1 MKERGRN
8 ILPMI
13 GFIMLLV
20 LFLGGLTITGIRNAG
35 GLPDDGNSTASAETE
50 TNESVF
56 GSGSNWLTLNRYTV
70 DDSKELSADGID
82 KLTIVSVSSELN
94 IYYDNTNKIKAKY
107 YGSVQSSEKEK
118 VPYLEVVKD
127 GREAIVRIK
136 YPLGNNVTKS
146 EQTALDVTIPE
157 KLACDL
163 EIRNTSGNI
172 TAKELKGG
180 NISVNTVSGAIS
192 PGAVK
197 GENIEIKSTSGAI
210 NVNNVDASGKFIFE
224 TISGKCTV
232 SSINCK
238 KADLKSTSGSI
249 DFNDAAIEEI
259 SARSISGSLN
269 LVVKQGSADIETTS
283 GKINV
288 KFIEGFDNINAK
300 SISGKVAISIPE
312 NSQFEADIQ
321 TLSGKIDCS
330 DFSMQ
335 IKSSR
340 PNELKATAGNGS
352 SKIKINTTSGNVEI
366 IKN

>member
-13 GFIMLLV
+13 GFIMLLA
-20 LFLGGLTITGIRNAG
+20 LLLGGLTISNSRKSGK
-35 GLPDDGNSTASAETE
+35 LLDDRKTDSAKTE
-50 TNESVF
+50 TGKSVF
-56 GSGSNWLTLNRYTV
+56 DFEENGIILNRYTV
-70 DDSKELSADGID
+70 DESKELSSDGID
-82 KLTIVSVSSELN
+82 KLTIISVSSELN
-94 IYYDNTNKIKAKY
+94 IYYDITNNIEAKY

-118 VPYLEVVKD
+118 LPYLEVVKE

-136 YPLGNNVTKS
+136 YPIWLNVSKS
-146 EQTALDVTIPE
+146 EHTTLDVTIPE

-163 EIRNTSGNI
+163 EISNTSGSI

-180 NISVNTVSGAIS
+180 NIIVNTVSGAIS
-192 PGAVK
+192 PGVVR

-210 NVNNVDASGKFIFE
+210 NVNNVDASGKYILE

-238 KADLKSTSGSI
+238 KAVLNSTSGSI
-249 DFNDAAIEEI
+249 DINDIASEEI
-259 SARSISGSLN
+259 SAKSISGSFN
-269 LVVKQGSADIETTS
+269 LAAKQGSADVETTS
-283 GKINV
+283 GKIKV
-288 KFIEGFDNINAK
+288 KFIEGFDNIKVK
-300 SISGKVAISIPE
+300 SISGKVTISIPE

-335 IKSSR
+335 VKSSR
-340 PNELKATAGNGS
+340 PNELKATAGSGS
-352 SKIKINTTSGNVEI
+352 NRIKINTTSGDVEI